1 MSLIKWNDSFSV
13 NVVKIDQE
21 HQKLFEMVN
30 ELTDAMKAGHGKDVL
45 GDILNG
51 LISYTASHFQLEE
64 NYFQQVKYPD
74 AAAHKREHV
83 AFVQKVTD
91 FKREFDSGR
100 ATVSVNVLQ
109 FLGKWL
115 QTHIKGTDQKYSSFL
130 NEKGI
135 K

>member
-30 ELTDAMKAGHGKDVL
+30 DLTDAMKAGHGKDVL

-64 NYFQQVKYPD
+64 KYFQQVKYPD
-74 AAAHKREHV
+74 AAAHKKEHV
-83 AFVQKVTD
+83 EFVNKVTD
-91 FKREFDSGR
+91 FKKEFDEGR
-100 ATVSVNVLQ
+100 ATVSVNILQ
-109 FLGKWL
+109 FLSKWL
-115 QTHIKGTDQKYSSFL
+115 QNHIKGTDQKYSSFL